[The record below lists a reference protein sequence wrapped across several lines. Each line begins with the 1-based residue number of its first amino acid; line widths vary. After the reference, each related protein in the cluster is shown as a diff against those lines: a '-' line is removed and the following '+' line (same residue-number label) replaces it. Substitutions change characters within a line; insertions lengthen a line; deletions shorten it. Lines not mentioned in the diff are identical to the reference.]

1 MPTVTYTGP
10 WYSRSSK
17 DVRMSEWV
25 RGRSKKVTQE
35 WLDDWRYSLGDNYRI
50 EGDDAGSDGLPDA
63 NWKRPEIVEWLS
75 NNGIE
80 LGIGYKTKSALLSM
94 VEGVLNPAPVEEPVV
109 EVPVEEP
116 VVEAVVEETVIVD
129 DTKDEE

>member
-1 MPTVTYTGP
+1 
-10 WYSRSSK
+10 
-17 DVRMSEWV
+17 MSEWV
-25 RGRSKKVTQE
+25 RGRAVEVTQT

-80 LGIGYKTKSALLSM
+80 LGIGYKTKSTLLSM

-109 EVPVEEP
+109 EAPVEEP
-116 VVEAVVEETVIVD
+116 VVEAVVEETVIID